1 MKPWLFDI
9 LACPIDKHFPLSLYI
24 FSYETKEKVFEE
36 ILQIF
41 QIKDLNAL
49 KSENI
54 IQISQED
61 GNLLIQDNLVLQKCP
76 LKDYLELILKSVYE
90 LENVYDNS
98 GSETSKNLL
107 INIKNKI
114 NKKIKNFLENSKT
127 KDLDD
132 ILPEL
137 AIVNKFKFDIE
148 IETGIIFCPKCK
160 RWFPIIDTIPQ
171 MLPDEYRDEKK
182 EISFLKT
189 NKNLL
194 DKEFFQQDLKPF
206 TF

>member
-9 LACPIDKHFPLSLYI
+9 LACPIDKYFPLSLYI